1 MLCGLAASLASLPW
15 VGFGKLVTGGG
26 ACPAGSRPLGS
37 VSSVSMGMGMV
48 GCRRAS
54 GHQLGDS
61 ISSAPRSQAMPT
73 PSTRLNTRAMPSS
86 SRASHSP
93 PERARR
99 TPSGLTT
106 PGGRVRRAGLVAIVA
121 AVEGRLVAAATT
133 MAAWRSSPS

>member
-37 VSSVSMGMGMV
+37 MGSVSSVSMV
-48 GCRRAS
+48 RCRRAS

-61 ISSAPRSQAMPT
+61 ISSAPRSQARPT

-106 PGGRVRRAGLVAIVA
+106 PEGRARRAGLVAIVA
-121 AVEGRLVAAATT
+121 AVGGRLVAAAT